1 MTAIVVSFPPERI
14 YRNRQEQTEMRKAC
28 QFIRRKFPDM
38 APRDVWDSAAT
49 GMAIK
54 TDWEKMRNRPANPTP
69 LDDRARQLASRLV
82 KAMAPEKFHP
92 DGAA

>member
-28 QFIRRKFPDM
+28 QFIRRKFPNM

-49 GMAIK
+49 GI
-54 TDWEKMRNRPANPTP
+54 PP
-69 LDDRARQLASRLV
+69 
-82 KAMAPEKFHP
+82 
-92 DGAA
+92 